1 MILYVGISVAFL
13 NEFLSAFWSVPVAE
27 RISETSESQII
38 FFFPLARIGAAFEA
52 YLVRLEGTELF
63 GERFDMVTGCGLI
76 FEPIELL
83 CFLYYNSLFS
93 IL

>member
-27 RISETSESQII
+27 RITKTSESQII

-63 GERFDMVTGCGLI
+63 VE
-76 FEPIELL
+76 
-83 CFLYYNSLFS
+83 
-93 IL
+93 